1 MSDRWTGWKS
11 FPDDYHGEYIQ
22 APMGP
27 GLYEVCRS
35 STREPIAFGCTR
47 NVAESLCGLLK
58 PSGLRS
64 WFSFRRGKRYET
76 GELEYRTWPT
86 ATLADARVAID
97 LIRERHEAVMRRY
110 PSVART

>member
-35 STREPIAFGCTR
+35 STREPVAFGCTR

-64 WFSFRRGKRYET
+64 WFSFRRGKRYDT

-86 ATLADARVAID
+86 ATLSDAKVAIG
-97 LIRERHEAVMRRY
+97 RSASATRR
-110 PSVART
+110 